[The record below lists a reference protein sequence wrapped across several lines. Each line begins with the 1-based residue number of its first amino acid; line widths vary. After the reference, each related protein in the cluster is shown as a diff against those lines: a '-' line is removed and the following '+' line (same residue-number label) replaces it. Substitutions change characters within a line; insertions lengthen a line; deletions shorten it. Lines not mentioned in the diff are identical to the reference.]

1 MSDPRNVAHD
11 KKVIHEKQHHGENVS
26 EGLEH
31 AAQPGKKTAHVH
43 PESKTTQDD
52 LPDELK
58 PASIPEPARLLG

>member
-11 KKVIHEKQHHGENVS
+11 KKVIQEKQHHGENPS
-26 EGLEH
+26 AGLEH

-43 PESKTTQDD
+43 PEAKTTQDD

-58 PASIPEPARLLG
+58 PQAIPEPARLLG

>member
-11 KKVIHEKQHHGENVS
+11 KKVMHEKEQHGENPS

-43 PESKTTQDD
+43 PEHKATQDE

-58 PASIPEPARLLG
+58 PQAIPEPARLLG